1 MEPIA
6 FPDFMNEENMR
17 KMSREELVNLF
28 LMMGQAMLPSGGAEM
43 PDPLTLPI
51 AGERMMVP
59 TRDGEVRCILYRAQ
73 RRPAPVFFDMH
84 GGGFV
89 GGNCEDVDVW
99 CDMARKELDINVISI
114 NYRKAPDHPWPAG
127 ANDAF
132 DVVSWFYAHAEEF
145 GIDRDR
151 MAIGGHSAGGN
162 LTAVTCLRSVLENAP
177 FRFRLQILDYPPL
190 DLKTCAFDKFQ
201 HPMAIPPQIAIMFD
215 ACYIAPGQGD
225 DPLCSPAVAEVEML
239 KGQPP
244 AVVITA
250 EQDSL
255 RNEGELYAYKLIQAG
270 VPVRARRFLGSAH
283 GFTMTLGGNRMPMM
297 PEDPNAPIACRMMLD
312 ALREYLL

>member
-6 FPDFMNEENMR
+6 FPDFMNEQNMR
-17 KMSREELVNLF
+17 SMSRQELVNLF
-28 LMMGQAMLPSGGAEM
+28 LMVGKAMMPEGENA
-43 PDPLTLPI
+43 PDPLELPV
-51 AGERMMVP
+51 AGSRMTVP
-59 TRDGEVRCILYRAQ
+59 TRDGEVRCILYPAAVS
-73 RRPAPVFFDMH
+73 PAPVYFDMH

-89 GGNCEDVDVW
+89 AGNCEDVDFW
-99 CDMARKELDINVISI
+99 CDMVRSELGVHVVSI

-132 DVVSWFYAHAEEF
+132 DVVSWFYAHASEF
-145 GIDRDR
+145 GMDTDR

-162 LTAVTCLRSVLENAP
+162 LAAVTCLRSVLEDAP
-177 FRFRLQILDYPPL
+177 FRFRLQVLDYPPL
-190 DLKTCAFDKFQ
+190 DLKTCAFDKFF

-215 ACYIAPGQGD
+215 ACYIAPGQGG

-244 AVVITA
+244 AVVVTA
-250 EQDSL
+250 ELDSL
-255 RNEGELYAYKLIQAG
+255 RGEGELYAYKLIQAG

-283 GFTMTLGGNRMPMM
+283 GFTMTYGGRNPLM
-297 PEDPNAPIACRMMLD
+297 PEDPNAAPALRMMLE
-312 ALREYLL
+312 ALRDHLR